1 MLLLKPQSL
10 TYGSVTSGVGYL
22 NANIAFHNLT
32 DADLQQSPFDN
43 SGILLSPAQGKSFL
57 IS

>member
-22 NANIAFHNLT
+22 NANIVFHNLT
-32 DADLQQSPFDN
+32 DADLQQSPFDS
-43 SGILLSPAQGKSFL
+43 SGI
-57 IS
+57 